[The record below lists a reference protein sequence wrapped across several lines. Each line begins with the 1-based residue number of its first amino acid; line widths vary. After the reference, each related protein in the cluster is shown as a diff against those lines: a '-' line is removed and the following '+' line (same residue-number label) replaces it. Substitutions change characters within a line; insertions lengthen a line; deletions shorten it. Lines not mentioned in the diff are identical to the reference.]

1 MAPFAAPPSAGELPG
16 YGVPI
21 TEYIAGAN
29 AEAEEP
35 MLAFYCLIVSSA
47 VPLGR
52 TPFRVCSGMPLRMN
66 GLMPDA
72 A

>member
-21 TEYIAGAN
+21 TGYIAGAN

-52 TPFRVCSGMPLRMN
+52 TPLRMS